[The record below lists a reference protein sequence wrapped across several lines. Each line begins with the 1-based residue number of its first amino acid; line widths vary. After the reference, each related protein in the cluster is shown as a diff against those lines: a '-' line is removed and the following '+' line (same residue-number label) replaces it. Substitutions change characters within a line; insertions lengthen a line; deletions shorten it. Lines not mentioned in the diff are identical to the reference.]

1 MTISDPTITM
11 DDLTQ
16 TLQSSYQTQAVQA
29 DVRATITLRP
39 YPSHRYGYVI
49 DRFYGKRSPYGTMGR
64 KQEAR
69 AKALLALLEQRVQEA
84 LRAAGWRVVAHTLHE
99 QAIWQYQEQ
108 DTVAHEQQ
116 VTQIAWKIWHGRS
129 PRHGPEK
136 VAHMNAAFLSQF
148 PFPANRW
155 HPVDDDLEI
164 AVEPDAGILR
174 VRRIR
179 HSGNQEQYRSEE
191 SQEIAVVG
199 DEEAHQRNPV
209 PAYRR
214 TSRTRLVTFE
224 CAWCTQTTIQ
234 HRFPSPKPMYC
245 SDVCKDEAARE
256 STRVRVQRLRERRRQ
271 ENARPALEP

>member
-1 MTISDPTITM
+1 MTIADPTITM

-16 TLQSSYQTQAVQA
+16 TLQSSYQAQAAQDDVQA
-29 DVRATITLRP
+29 TVTLRL
-39 YPSHRYGYVI
+39 YPPHPYGYVI
-49 DRFYGKRSPYGTMGR
+49 DRFYDKRSPYGIIGS
-64 KQEAR
+64 KQKVR

-99 QAIWQYQEQ
+99 EAIWQYEGQG
-108 DTVAHEQQ
+108 AFAREQQ
-116 VTQIAWKIWHGRS
+116 VAQRARKIWHGRS
-129 PRHGPEK
+129 PRHGAEK
-136 VAHMNAAFLSQF
+136 VAHMNAALLSQF

-164 AVEPDAGILR
+164 AVESDAGILR

-179 HSGNQEQYRSEE
+179 HGGNQEQYRSEE

-199 DEEAHQRNPV
+199 DEEAHLHNAV

-214 TSRTRLVTFE
+214 TVHTRTITFE
-224 CAWCTQTTIQ
+224 CAWCHTASTQQ
-234 HRFPSPKPMYC
+234 RFPSPKPMYC
-245 SDVCKDEAARE
+245 SDLCKREAARE
-256 STRVRVQRLRERRRQ
+256 ATRERVQRLRERRRQ